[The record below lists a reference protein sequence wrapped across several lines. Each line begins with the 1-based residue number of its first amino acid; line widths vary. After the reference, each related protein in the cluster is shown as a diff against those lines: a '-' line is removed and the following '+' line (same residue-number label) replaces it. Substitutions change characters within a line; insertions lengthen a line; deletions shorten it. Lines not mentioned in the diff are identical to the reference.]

1 VGCNEGDIHDFRRG
15 ALSTEP
21 KNEEFQPDLLT
32 FSRKTDVI
40 YLKSPLFKES
50 IMKDSGFDA
59 LASAT
64 RNTSLETRESF
75 PWETLCTCVAETF
88 RFTDKERA
96 DFALNRTAKLIAAL
110 PFAAGCEEAERT
122 ALAHLAIYMTELR
135 GGRRVGDHTP
145 EDNASPFARLRLLSS
160 FKGGDQDVLDH
171 GLNQLALVM
180 LVGYERSQEEDRRRH
195 QYNPLNAGAWDA
207 AAMRRQLTDRIHAH
221 PCESLDRVLPD
232 IYDFYMSW

>member
-1 VGCNEGDIHDFRRG
+1 MKNFRP
-15 ALSTEP
+15 E
-21 KNEEFQPDLLT
+21 LLT
-32 FSRKTDVI
+32 FSRGTGYNLPKI
-40 YLKSPLFKES
+40 ISIKEFF
-50 IMKDSGFDA
+50 MKDSGFGA
-59 LASAT
+59 LVSAT
-64 RNTSLETRESF
+64 QTTSLETRESF

-110 PFAAGCEEAERT
+110 PFAAGCEEAERS

-160 FKGGDQDVLDH
+160 FKGGDPDVLDH
-171 GLNQLALVM
+171 GLSQLALVM
-180 LVGYERSQEEDRRRH
+180 LAGYERSQEEDRQRH

-207 AAMRRQLTDRIHAH
+207 VAMRRQLTDRIHAH

-232 IYDFYMSW
+232 IMSYIMIW